1 MEYERRGKR
10 EQIMQFQM
18 ELTPRCGG
26 VRRGGRGDRMGR
38 YGSDLQDHDYRD
50 MDYRGY
56 GREEV
61 GSAVFEEPER
71 DDRPFRRGEERGR
84 DYPPPPA
91 SAGAAAAAPHPFP
104 RDERGFRRGPDER
117 PKDFPR
123 FRREDRARDYEPF
136 DREDR
141 GRDYEPFD
149 RDYEPFDREERLR
162 GYEDRRRDFRSY
174 PRADEPADYIDS
186 ERGLGDLEE
195 DSYSAP
201 SAQEDYDA
209 DGGDDQEFR
218 PSIKRQEFPELG
230 ITGTPGL
237 RGSEGFRDPQEDS
250 GFPSDP
256 DFRDQDYRAE
266 PGEQKA
272 SNIIMLR
279 MLPPNA
285 TVNEIR
291 TQLQEQG
298 IQPREVRLM
307 RNKSSG
313 QSRGFAFVEFNHLQD
328 AARWMETNQ
337 RVLTILGQRVSMHYS
352 DPKPR
357 ANEDWL
363 CNKCG
368 VQNFK
373 RREKCFK
380 CGVPKAAEAELKLP
394 LIRKELPLGHLK
406 ESVQGLLPLPT
417 LYAPAAPVLPIGVPA
432 QTGEVANDTL
442 ILRNLGPHTSLE
454 SILAALAPFA
464 TLSPSNV
471 RLIKDKQTQLNRGF
485 AFLQLAT
492 IVEASQLLQILQ
504 ALQPP
509 LNIDGKSIAV
519 EFAKGSKRDV
529 FLTDG
534 SRVSAATVASTAIA
548 AAQWAVTQTA
558 QSAVAVSQT
567 ADYSLYQQGVLYGD
581 AQDYPQGYDAQSNTP
596 GATATSGPG
605 LMGAYV
611 AAPATVI
618 SSEPDVPGVDPVP
631 LPQPTTA
638 SQTQQVTT
646 AASSTQ
652 SAQAVHY
659 SQTPSTNKT
668 EIIGKPQP
676 ASVNQ
681 PATPGTALEHQQYPV
696 PDVSTYQYDESSGY
710 YYDPLTGLYYDP
722 NSQYY
727 FNSHTQQYMYWDGE
741 RRTYV
746 PAAQQGSDGQAGAN
760 SAPTGTAPGASKEK
774 KDKPKTKTAQQI
786 AKDMERWA
794 KSLNKQKE
802 NFRSTL
808 TPLSSSREDERRESA
823 SADAGYAILEKKGA
837 LSERPQTL
845 MDQLKRS
852 EERGSSPPQGLV
864 AAYSGESDSEEEGDK
879 ATDREEKLVDWT
891 KLACLLCRRQFP
903 SKEALIRHQQLSE
916 LHKQNLEQRK
926 FRMAEQEGGDRVE
939 GELRYRDRAAER
951 REKVSLPEQ
960 SDAKKRKYS
969 AIDGVSGTSLGARM
983 LQGGVKRGLL
993 TRNIQVE

>member
-1 MEYERRGKR
+1 MDYE
-10 EQIMQFQM
+10 
-18 ELTPRCGG
+18 
-26 VRRGGRGDRMGR
+26 RRGGRGDRLGR

-50 MDYRGY
+50 MDYRAY
-56 GREEV
+56 GRDEPAGLGFEPLEQ
-61 GSAVFEEPER
+61 EEP
-71 DDRPFRRGEERGR
+71 
-84 DYPPPPA
+84 
-91 SAGAAAAAPHPFP
+91 PFP
-104 RDERGFRRGPDER
+104 REDRGFRRAE
-117 PKDFPR
+117 DFQR
-123 FRREDRARDYEPF
+123 FRREERAHECELLSSEYEPF
-136 DREDR
+136 EPQERPRE
-141 GRDYEPFD
+141 YEP
-149 RDYEPFDREERLR
+149 
-162 GYEDRRRDFRSY
+162 RRRGFRPYGRPGGS
-174 PRADEPADYIDS
+174 AAE
-186 ERGLGDLEE
+186 LEE
-195 DSYSAP
+195 ESYSGP
-201 SAQEDYDA
+201 PAQEEYGELHAEDPEFQ
-209 DGGDDQEFR
+209 GPDDQ
-218 PSIKRQEFPELG
+218 QEFPEAAVSSLAG
-230 ITGTPGL
+230 G
-237 RGSEGFRDPQEDS
+237 RGSEGYHARDALEES
-250 GFPSDP
+250 AGFPPDP
-256 DFRDQDYRAE
+256 DFRDQDYRADS
-266 PGEQKA
+266 GEQKA

-279 MLPPNA
+279 MLPPVA

-291 TQLQEQG
+291 SQLQEQG

-307 RNKSSG
+307 RNKASG

-380 CGVPKAAEAELKLP
+380 CGVPKSEAELKLP
-394 LIRKELPLGHLK
+394 LVRKDVPLGHLK
-406 ESVQGLLPLPT
+406 ESSQGLLPLPT
-417 LYAPAAPVLPIGVPA
+417 LYAPAAPVLPIAGVPA
-432 QTGEVANDTL
+432 QSAEVANDTL
-442 ILRNLGPHTSLE
+442 ILRNLGPHTTLE
-454 SILAALAPFA
+454 SILTALSPFA

-485 AFLQLAT
+485 AFLQLST

-529 FLTDG
+529 FLTDN

-558 QSAVAVSQT
+558 QTAAAGAQS
-567 ADYSLYQQGVLYGD
+567 ADYSLYQQGAVYGETQEYSQ
-581 AQDYPQGYDAQSNTP
+581 AYETQSNPHGSGTAA
-596 GATATSGPG
+596 GAGLIGSYMATTQ
-605 LMGAYV
+605 
-611 AAPATVI
+611 ATTV
-618 SSEPDVPGVDPVP
+618 SSEPEVPGVDPVQ
-631 LPQPTTA
+631 LPQ
-638 SQTQQVTT
+638 TT
-646 AASSTQ
+646 AAQTPMVTTEASTQ
-652 SAQAVHY
+652 LAQAVQYTQPATAH
-659 SQTPSTNKT
+659 KT

-676 ASVNQ
+676 AASTQ
-681 PATPGTALEHQQYPV
+681 PATPGTPLEYQQYPV
-696 PDVSTYQYDESSGY
+696 PDVSTYQYDETSGY

-727 FNSHTQQYMYWDGE
+727 FNAHTQQYMYWDGE
-741 RRTYV
+741 RRTYI
-746 PAAQQGSDGQAGAN
+746 PAAQQSSEAQPAATS
-760 SAPTGTAPGASKEK
+760 SATVPTQTAACTASTKEK

-808 TPLSSSREDERRESA
+808 MPLSSTREDERRESA
-823 SADAGYAILEKKGA
+823 SADAGYAILEKKGT

-852 EERGSSPPQGLV
+852 EERGKSSPPQGLV
-864 AAYSGESDSEEEGDK
+864 AAYSGESDSEEEGEK
-879 ATDREEKLVDWT
+879 GADREERLTDWT

-903 SKEALIRHQQLSE
+903 SKEALLRHQQLSE
-916 LHKQNLEQRK
+916 LHKQNLDQRK
-926 FRMAEQEGGDRVE
+926 ARMTDQEGADRE

-951 REKVSLPEQ
+951 REKIGFPEQ
-960 SDAKKRKYS
+960 SDTKKRKYS
-969 AIDGVSGTSLGARM
+969 SIDGVAGNSLGARM
-983 LQGGVKRGLL
+983 LQGGVKRSMLA
-993 TRNIQVE
+993 RNIQVE